1 VEKAPSGLLTLTFS
15 NRGKKNALDA
25 PVLEALAQA
34 LARHPEARCI
44 LVRGEGEAFSAGYD
58 LGALTGLK
66 PHDALPDTRLGEVFD
81 LLEQHPAPSVAAV
94 RGPAY
99 GAGFELACACD
110 FRVAEPSAVFCA
122 PPARL
127 GIVYAPK
134 GLARVAKVV
143 GWQRARL
150 LFLTGRTVDAATAL
164 AIGLVDEVG
173 TAEALCATL
182 LAQAPKAVAG
192 MRKAFALLQEAEGE
206 RITAQLEGLRR
217 SAFLGEEAQEG
228 LAAAREKRP
237 PRF

>member
-1 VEKAPSGLLTLTFS
+1 MASSGLLTLTLS
-15 NRGKKNALDA
+15 NPKRKNALDG
-25 PVLEALAQA
+25 PVLESFAQA

-58 LGALTGLK
+58 LGALTKLGPL
-66 PHDALPDTRLGEVFD
+66 DALPDTRLGEVFD
-81 LLEQHPAPSVAAV
+81 LLEHHAAPSVAAV

-110 FRVAEPSAVFCA
+110 FRVAEQGAVFCA

-143 GWQRARL
+143 GFQRARL
-150 LFLTGRTVDAATAL
+150 LFLTGRTVDADTAL
-164 AIGLVDEVG
+164 AMGLVDELD
-173 TAEALCATL
+173 TTDALCATL

-192 MRKAFALLQEAEGE
+192 MREAFALLQQTDTE
-206 RITAQLEGLRR
+206 RITEKLEALRR
-217 SAFLGEEAQEG
+217 SAFLGDEAKEG
-228 LAAAREKRP
+228 LSAAREKRP